1 MAKFKFK
8 LETVLK
14 VKIRVEE
21 LRRKELQLAE
31 IQRDQA
37 HKQLL
42 QRQAEVTQTLDN
54 YREDLM
60 RRIDVHQ
67 AVNYDRFLRWLNK
80 QAELVAA
87 HLEQCERQV
96 DEARNK
102 LVEAVKE
109 KQILEKLKE
118 KAYEAYKLEEQRLEN
133 QFLDELGT
141 GSFIR
146 QGNGQ
151 GGA

>member
-21 LRRKELQLAE
+21 LRQKELRVAE

-37 HKQLL
+37 RRQLL
-42 QRQAEVTQTLDN
+42 QRQAEVAQALN
-54 YREDLM
+54 NFREDLT
-60 RRIDVHQ
+60 RRIDVRE

-80 QAELVAA
+80 QVELAAA

-96 DEARNK
+96 AEARNK
-102 LVEAVKE
+102 LIEAAKE
-109 KQILEKLKE
+109 RQILDKLKE
-118 KAYEAYKLEEQRLEN
+118 KAYEEYKLEELRLEN
-133 QFLDELGT
+133 KFLDELGT
-141 GSFIR
+141 GAFIR

-151 GGA
+151 GGT

>member
-21 LRRKELQLAE
+21 LRQKEFRLAE

-37 HKQLL
+37 HRQLL

-54 YREDLM
+54 FREDLK
-60 RRIDVHQ
+60 RRIDVRE
-67 AVNYDRFLRWLNK
+67 AVNYDRFLRWQNK
-80 QAELVAA
+80 QVELAAA

-96 DEARNK
+96 TEARNK
-102 LVEAVKE
+102 LIEASKE
-109 KQILEKLKE
+109 RQILEKLKE
-118 KAYEAYKLEEQRLEN
+118 KAYETYQLEEQRLEN
-133 QFLDELGT
+133 KFLDELGT

-151 GGA
+151 EEA